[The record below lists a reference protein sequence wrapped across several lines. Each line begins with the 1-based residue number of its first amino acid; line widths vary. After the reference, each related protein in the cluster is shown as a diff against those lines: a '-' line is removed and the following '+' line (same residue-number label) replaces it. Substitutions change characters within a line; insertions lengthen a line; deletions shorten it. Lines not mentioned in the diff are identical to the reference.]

1 MKTRQPKLTSAQK
14 DYIKAKYLSMIAK
27 EWDGDGVRLGTSKA
41 ELIAADLVLQFLK
54 KHSLI
59 QTISTMSS
67 ESDSQLTQS
76 FSTRWVARQL
86 QIHGR
91 DDLLAGLLSKRR
103 RKFVVQQPAPPLEL
117 PIIRH
122 PPPEEPID
130 IEASETPAF
139 VGVNIVEGHLSGRA
153 SSKVVVGM
161 TNTDESAE
169 TNEVRRTKNPKFD
182 EYFNVTTDDIESDE
196 LFFTLVLNGKETE
209 TVAIPIRSFPIG
221 KTVDEWLEFPDTTQ
235 LRVIIS
241 VETDYPFEYE

>member
-1 MKTRQPKLTSAQK
+1 
-14 DYIKAKYLSMIAK
+14 MIAQ
-27 EWDGDGVRLGTSKA
+27 EWDGDGVKLGTSKA
-41 ELIAADLVLQFLK
+41 ELIAADLVLQFLQ
-54 KHSLI
+54 KHSLD
-59 QTISTMSS
+59 QTISTMNS
-67 ESDSQLTQS
+67 ESNSQLTQS

-86 QIHGR
+86 QVHGR
-91 DDLLAGLLSKRR
+91 DDILAGLLSKRR
-103 RKFVVQQPAPPLEL
+103 KKFVVQQPAPPLEL

-122 PPPEEPID
+122 PESEEPTVLS
-130 IEASETPAF
+130 EEVEGSETPAF

-161 TNTDESAE
+161 TNTEESAE
-169 TNEVRRTKNPKFD
+169 TNEIRKTKNPKFD

-209 TVAIPIRSFPIG
+209 TVAIPIRSFPVG